1 MQSENLRAAQRGSA
15 AAFEALMGEYEK
27 RIYGLCL
34 RMMGNVHD
42 GEDAAQE
49 AMIRIWQK
57 IGQCRDAQALTT
69 WIYRVTASVC
79 TDAIRRRAKRAAS
92 SLEILQE
99 DGFDPAD
106 GAPQPQQAAE
116 DAERRET
123 LARAVSQV
131 PQEMRS
137 VFLLRDVHALSVEQT
152 AKALGITQGTVK
164 SRLARARAKIAKA
177 MRESGTMDAAAE
189 KGRQSN
195 AV

>member
-106 GAPQPQQAAE
+106 EKASLYAKLDTKERMRLLKEGIQQLPT
-116 DAERRET
+116 DMKTVLVLREI
-123 LARAVSQV
+123 QG
-131 PQEMRS
+131 RS
-137 VFLLRDVHALSVEQT
+137 MEEIADILQLP
-152 AKALGITQGTVK
+152 QGTVK
-164 SRLARARAKIAKA
+164 SRLSRAREKLCKILSKN
-177 MRESGTMDAAAE
+177 AE
-189 KGRQSN
+189 LFTSTS
-195 AV
+195 V